1 MRPPPSSFD
10 PSRRQFLRR
19 LAGTGAA
26 LGLPSVLGWTPS
38 PTDATPVRIRGR
50 VQAEGDGVADVPV
63 TDGRHVVDTA
73 ADGSFELR
81 SSTLQPFV
89 YLSVPAGYRIPT
101 RPTGVADF
109 YRPIAPDEDGE
120 MEVQFDLTPLPR
132 SDEQHAF
139 LVLADPQT
147 QTEADMK
154 QFRSGVVP
162 AVEDTVAALGDR
174 PVFGLTCGD
183 ITFDSPELYPQYE
196 AAVETMGIP
205 FYQVLGNH
213 DMDYGAPSDDGSAA
227 PYRQQFGP
235 TYYSFDRGAVHYVV
249 LDDVF
254 WNQREYFG
262 HVTDAQLV
270 WLAADLER
278 VAAGRP
284 VVVFQHI
291 PAYST
296 LSIREGEDRPEA
308 TESVTNRSALYELLS
323 PYDAHLCSGHTH
335 EHEHV
340 LRGGVHEHIHGA
352 ACGAW
357 WTADICFDGT
367 PRGYGVYE
375 VDGTDLR
382 WRYQAAGHAPDHQ
395 LRVYERGADPTAPD
409 EFVANVWD
417 WDPAWTVTWSEDG
430 VRRGPMARRVG
441 RDPRA
446 VSLFEGDQPDRFS
459 WIEPAKTG
467 HLFYAPVA
475 PDHGR
480 LRVEAT
486 DRFGRTYSAPLADAA
501 SDSGP
506 DR

>member
-1 MRPPPSSFD
+1 MLSSSSSFD
-10 PSRRQFLRR
+10 PGRRQFLRN
-19 LAGTGAA
+19 LAGAGAV
-26 LGLPSVLGWTPS
+26 LGLPYTFGWRPPS
-38 PTDATPVRIRGR
+38 AATNVRIRGH
-50 VQAEGDGVADVPV
+50 VQAQGEGLEGVPV
-63 TDGRHVVDTA
+63 TDGQRIVDTA
-73 ADGSFELR
+73 ADGSFELA
-81 SSTLQPFV
+81 SSTRQPFV
-89 YLSVPAGYRIPT
+89 YLSVPSGYRIPT
-101 RPTGVADF
+101 RPTGTAQF
-109 YRPIAPDEDGE
+109 YRSIAPDAGGT
-120 MEVQFDLTPLPR
+120 MEVQFDLEPLAQ
-132 SDEQHAF
+132 SGEQHAF

-154 QFRSGVVP
+154 QFRSEVVP
-162 AVEDTVAALGDR
+162 AVKDTVSALGDQ
-174 PVFGLTCGD
+174 PCFGVTCGD

-196 AAVETMGIP
+196 AAVQSMGVP
-205 FYQVLGNH
+205 FLQVLGNH

-227 PYRQQFGP
+227 TYREQFGP

-262 HVTDAQLV
+262 YIDDAQLA
-270 WLAADLER
+270 WLAADLKR
-278 VAAGRP
+278 VEAGRP

-296 LSIREGEDRPEA
+296 ISIREGENRPEA
-308 TESVTNRSALYELLS
+308 TETVTNRSALYELLS
-323 PYDAHLCSGHTH
+323 PYDAHICTGHTH

-340 LRGGVHEHIHGA
+340 FREGVHEHIHGA

-357 WTADICFDGT
+357 WTADICYDGT

-382 WRYQAAGHAPDHQ
+382 WRYQSAGHDSDHQ

-417 WDPAWTVTWSEDG
+417 WDPEWTVTWYEDG
-430 VRRGPMARRVG
+430 VQRGPMAQRVG
-441 RDPRA
+441 RDPQA
-446 VSLFEGDQPDRFS
+446 VELFEGDQPERFS
-459 WIEPAKTG
+459 WIDPARTE

-480 LRVEAT
+480 IRVEAT
-486 DRFGRTYSAPLADAA
+486 DRFGRTYSASLDASGSEA
-501 SDSGP
+501 SSSG
-506 DR
+506 R